1 MQVREKKNALY
12 NQNKLKIAA
21 FCINNYAIPTVSP
34 QVTMPTIEEVVTVAK
49 MADTAGFEG
58 LVPICRWKGYIDE
71 RPNHPLNYVLDP
83 FVLAGT
89 LAHATSYS
97 TLFTTLNTPTA
108 HPVFVAKQSATID
121 RLSGGRFAMNI
132 VGGWN
137 RREFKM
143 FGIDLLEHDER
154 YRYMEEWLEVVR
166 ALWES
171 AEEVNHKGKY
181 FDVQG
186 ALCRPQPVQSR
197 VPIMNAGLSPTGRAF
212 AAQHSDIAFI
222 ALLGNEPENWKT
234 QVDEYRK
241 LAREKFDRE
250 LQIYTNIT
258 VIQRDTTA
266 EAEAFHTHYV
276 DEFRDHD
283 AVNGFLE
290 TLGLESGL
298 KPGTP
303 QFEVMS
309 RIVAS
314 GSGYPFAGDAKKIAD
329 VLTSLSECGLNGVL
343 INWPD
348 PIEGV
353 SRMIRDVFPI
363 LEDRGLRLPFTQIAK
378 QDREQMAAETVGAV
392 A

>member
-1 MQVREKKNALY
+1 MQVREKKNALC

-89 LAHATSYS
+89 LAHATRYS

-108 HPVFVAKQSATID
+108 HPVFVAKQAATID

-186 ALCRPQPVQSR
+186 ALCRPQPVQRR

-222 ALLGNEPENWKT
+222 ALLGNEPENWIANCRFKPISPSYSVT
-234 QVDEYRK
+234 PLRK
-241 LAREKFDRE
+241 RKPSTRIMSMNFATMTRSM
-250 LQIYTNIT
+250 
-258 VIQRDTTA
+258 
-266 EAEAFHTHYV
+266 AFWKPW
-276 DEFRDHD
+276 
-283 AVNGFLE
+283 
-290 TLGLESGL
+290 GL
-298 KPGTP
+298 K
-303 QFEVMS
+303 
-309 RIVAS
+309 VAS
-314 GSGYPFAGDAKKIAD
+314 
-329 VLTSLSECGLNGVL
+329 SLAPHN
-343 INWPD
+343 
-348 PIEGV
+348 
-353 SRMIRDVFPI
+353 SR
-363 LEDRGLRLPFTQIAK
+363 
-378 QDREQMAAETVGAV
+378 
-392 A
+392 